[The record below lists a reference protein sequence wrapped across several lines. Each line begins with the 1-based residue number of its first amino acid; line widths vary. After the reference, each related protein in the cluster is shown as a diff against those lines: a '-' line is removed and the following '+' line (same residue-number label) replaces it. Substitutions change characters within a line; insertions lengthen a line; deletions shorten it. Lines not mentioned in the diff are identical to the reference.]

1 VFWAKKR
8 RKRAKTQ
15 VGFNTLNKKFVFRR
29 AQEERKRNKKHLIN
43 SFVSVVLFLVSSR
56 EKRERERWRVK
67 SERER
72 ERKRERCFVPP
83 SSSLSSSLSSSS
95 SSFKVNVFSL
105 GKNHEART
113 NPTRIHERILREEKK
128 ISSSSSWKKRRRR
141 RKKRNTNAKNNNAIV
156 DDDVN
161 RGIARRGD
169 WSERRAIVRAN
180 KENGRFG
187 NDLVKKNV
195 EEDKED
201 NEEGKSRDFLHESLG
216 ITYRLVEKGKQQDLE
231 CDLDALNDIFVSVN
245 FSRRPNDKLYLA
257 LEKSYLCCF
266 AEVDV
271 EYETRA
277 LDVNN
282 NSVESTSVETRRE
295 VIGFARMTSDA
306 AFVGTVWDLVV
317 APPYQGKGIGTAI
330 VERMI
335 AKAKETAPGMVVNL
349 CAVAEAENMYKR
361 IGFRKNEEEVIA
373 MQFNPALQAMN
384 RFQSVNFSIQ

>member
-1 VFWAKKR
+1 M
-8 RKRAKTQ
+8 
-15 VGFNTLNKKFVFRR
+15 
-29 AQEERKRNKKHLIN
+29 
-43 SFVSVVLFLVSSR
+43 
-56 EKRERERWRVK
+56 
-67 SERER
+67 
-72 ERKRERCFVPP
+72 
-83 SSSLSSSLSSSS
+83 SSSLSSSS
-95 SSFKVNVFSL
+95 SS
-105 GKNHEART
+105 GKNHEAT
-113 NPTRIHERILREEKK
+113 NPKQIHERTREEKK
-128 ISSSSSWKKRRRR
+128 ISSSSWKKRRR
-141 RKKRNTNAKNNNAIV
+141 RKKRNTNAKNNVIV

-161 RGIARRGD
+161 VELQDGVIGARDARLYAQTKRL
-169 WSERRAIVRAN
+169 E
-180 KENGRFG
+180 
-187 NDLVKKNV
+187 DLETTVKKNV

-201 NEEGKSRDFLHESLG
+201 NKEGKSRDFLHESLG

>member
-1 VFWAKKR
+1 M
-8 RKRAKTQ
+8 
-15 VGFNTLNKKFVFRR
+15 N
-29 AQEERKRNKKHLIN
+29 
-43 SFVSVVLFLVSSR
+43 LFL
-56 EKRERERWRVK
+56 
-67 SERER
+67 
-72 ERKRERCFVPP
+72 
-83 SSSLSSSLSSSS
+83 
-95 SSFKVNVFSL
+95 L
-105 GKNHEART
+105 GKNHEAT
-113 NPTRIHERILREEKK
+113 NPKQNHFDRKREEKK
-128 ISSSSSWKKRRRR
+128 ISSSSSWKKRRR

-161 RGIARRGD
+161 VELQDGVIGARDARLYAQTKRM
-169 WSERRAIVRAN
+169 E
-180 KENGRFG
+180 
-187 NDLVKKNV
+187 DLVTTVKKNV

-361 IGFRKNEEEVIA
+361 IGFRRNEEEVIA

>member
-1 VFWAKKR
+1 MES
-8 RKRAKTQ
+8 Q
-15 VGFNTLNKKFVFRR
+15 
-29 AQEERKRNKKHLIN
+29 
-43 SFVSVVLFLVSSR
+43 
-56 EKRERERWRVK
+56 
-67 SERER
+67 ERER
-72 ERKRERCFVPP
+72 EREEREMFCSA

-95 SSFKVNVFSL
+95 SSVNLFLL

-113 NPTRIHERILREEKK
+113 NPKQIHERTREEKK
-128 ISSSSSWKKRRRR
+128 ISSSSWKKRRRR
-141 RKKRNTNAKNNNAIV
+141 KMRNTNAKNNVIV

-161 RGIARRGD
+161 VELQDGVIGARDARLYAQTKRL
-169 WSERRAIVRAN
+169 E
-180 KENGRFG
+180 
-187 NDLVKKNV
+187 DLETTVKNV

-201 NEEGKSRDFLHESLG
+201 NKEGNSSRDFLHESLG
-216 ITYRLVEKGKQQDLE
+216 ITYRLVEKDKQQDLE

>member
-1 VFWAKKR
+1 MFCS
-8 RKRAKTQ
+8 T
-15 VGFNTLNKKFVFRR
+15 
-29 AQEERKRNKKHLIN
+29 
-43 SFVSVVLFLVSSR
+43 
-56 EKRERERWRVK
+56 
-67 SERER
+67 
-72 ERKRERCFVPP
+72 
-83 SSSLSSSLSSSS
+83 SSLSSSLSSSS
-95 SSFKVNVFSL
+95 SSLVNLFLL
-105 GKNHEART
+105 GKNHEAT
-113 NPTRIHERILREEKK
+113 NPKQIHERTREEKK
-128 ISSSSSWKKRRRR
+128 ISSSSWKKRRRR
-141 RKKRNTNAKNNNAIV
+141 KKRNTNIAKNNAIV

-161 RGIARRGD
+161 VELQDGVIGARDARLYAQTKRL
-169 WSERRAIVRAN
+169 E
-180 KENGRFG
+180 
-187 NDLVKKNV
+187 DLETTVKKNV

-201 NEEGKSRDFLHESLG
+201 NKEGKSRDFLHESLG

>member
-1 VFWAKKR
+1 M
-8 RKRAKTQ
+8 
-15 VGFNTLNKKFVFRR
+15 
-29 AQEERKRNKKHLIN
+29 
-43 SFVSVVLFLVSSR
+43 
-56 EKRERERWRVK
+56 
-67 SERER
+67 
-72 ERKRERCFVPP
+72 
-83 SSSLSSSLSSSS
+83 SSSLSSSS
-95 SSFKVNVFSL
+95 SS
-105 GKNHEART
+105 GKNHEAT
-113 NPTRIHERILREEKK
+113 NPKQIHERTREEKK
-128 ISSSSSWKKRRRR
+128 ISSSSWKKRRR
-141 RKKRNTNAKNNNAIV
+141 RKKRNTNAKNNAIV

-161 RGIARRGD
+161 VELQDGGIGARHARLYAQTKRL
-169 WSERRAIVRAN
+169 E
-180 KENGRFG
+180 
-187 NDLVKKNV
+187 DLETTVKKNV

-201 NEEGKSRDFLHESLG
+201 NKEGKSRDFLHESLG

-282 NSVESTSVETRRE
+282 NSVESTNVETRRE

>member
-1 VFWAKKR
+1 MES
-8 RKRAKTQ
+8 Q
-15 VGFNTLNKKFVFRR
+15 
-29 AQEERKRNKKHLIN
+29 
-43 SFVSVVLFLVSSR
+43 
-56 EKRERERWRVK
+56 
-67 SERER
+67 ERER
-72 ERKRERCFVPP
+72 ERERREREMFCSTV

-95 SSFKVNVFSL
+95 SSFKVNVFLL

-141 RKKRNTNAKNNNAIV
+141 RKKRNANAKNNNAIV

-161 RGIARRGD
+161 VELQDGVIGARDARLYAQTKRL
-169 WSERRAIVRAN
+169 EVL
-180 KENGRFG
+180 ETT
-187 NDLVKKNV
+187 VKKNV

-201 NEEGKSRDFLHESLG
+201 NKEGKSRDFLHESLG

>member
-1 VFWAKKR
+1 M
-8 RKRAKTQ
+8 
-15 VGFNTLNKKFVFRR
+15 
-29 AQEERKRNKKHLIN
+29 
-43 SFVSVVLFLVSSR
+43 
-56 EKRERERWRVK
+56 
-67 SERER
+67 
-72 ERKRERCFVPP
+72 
-83 SSSLSSSLSSSS
+83 SSSLSSSS
-95 SSFKVNVFSL
+95 SSLVNLFLL
-105 GKNHEART
+105 GKNHEAT
-113 NPTRIHERILREEKK
+113 NPKQIHERTREEKK
-128 ISSSSSWKKRRRR
+128 ISSSSWKKRRR
-141 RKKRNTNAKNNNAIV
+141 RKKRNTNAKNYAIV

-161 RGIARRGD
+161 VELQDGVIGARDARLYAQTKRL
-169 WSERRAIVRAN
+169 E
-180 KENGRFG
+180 
-187 NDLVKKNV
+187 DLETTVKKNV

-201 NEEGKSRDFLHESLG
+201 NKEGKSRDFLHESLG

-282 NSVESTSVETRRE
+282 NSVESTSVETRRTRRE

>member
-1 VFWAKKR
+1 M
-8 RKRAKTQ
+8 
-15 VGFNTLNKKFVFRR
+15 
-29 AQEERKRNKKHLIN
+29 
-43 SFVSVVLFLVSSR
+43 VVLLFLLSRRR
-56 EKRERERWRVK
+56 EKSEREGESK
-67 SERER
+67 ERER
-72 ERKRERCFVPP
+72 EREKREMFC
-83 SSSLSSSLSSSS
+83 SASSLSSSS
-95 SSFKVNVFSL
+95 VNLFLL
-105 GKNHEART
+105 GKNHEAT
-113 NPTRIHERILREEKK
+113 NPKQMHERTREAKK
-128 ISSSSSWKKRRRR
+128 ISSSSWKKRRRR
-141 RKKRNTNAKNNNAIV
+141 KKRNTNIAKNNAIV

-161 RGIARRGD
+161 VELQDGVIGARDARLYAQTKRL
-169 WSERRAIVRAN
+169 E
-180 KENGRFG
+180 
-187 NDLVKKNV
+187 DLETTVTKNV

-201 NEEGKSRDFLHESLG
+201 NKEGKSRDFLHESLG

>member
-1 VFWAKKR
+1 M
-8 RKRAKTQ
+8 
-15 VGFNTLNKKFVFRR
+15 
-29 AQEERKRNKKHLIN
+29 
-43 SFVSVVLFLVSSR
+43 LFLVSSR

-67 SERER
+67 RERER
-72 ERKRERCFVPP
+72 ERREREMFCSTV

-95 SSFKVNVFSL
+95 SSFKVNVFLL

-141 RKKRNTNAKNNNAIV
+141 RKKRNANAKNNNAIV

-161 RGIARRGD
+161 VELQDGVIGARDARLYAQTKRL
-169 WSERRAIVRAN
+169 EVL
-180 KENGRFG
+180 ETT
-187 NDLVKKNV
+187 VKKNV

-201 NEEGKSRDFLHESLG
+201 NKEGKSRDFLHESLG

>member
-1 VFWAKKR
+1 MES
-8 RKRAKTQ
+8 Q
-15 VGFNTLNKKFVFRR
+15 
-29 AQEERKRNKKHLIN
+29 
-43 SFVSVVLFLVSSR
+43 
-56 EKRERERWRVK
+56 
-67 SERER
+67 ERER
-72 ERKRERCFVPP
+72 EREREREMFC
-83 SSSLSSSLSSSS
+83 STTSSLSSSLSSSS
-95 SSFKVNVFSL
+95 SSFKVNLFSL
-105 GKNHEART
+105 GKNHEERT
-113 NPTRIHERILREEKK
+113 NPTHIHERILREEKK

-141 RKKRNTNAKNNNAIV
+141 RKKRNANAKNNNAIV

-161 RGIARRGD
+161 TVELQDGVIGARDARLYAQTKRMED
-169 WSERRAIVRAN
+169 LETT
-180 KENGRFG
+180 
-187 NDLVKKNV
+187 LVKKNV

>member
-1 VFWAKKR
+1 MFCS
-8 RKRAKTQ
+8 T
-15 VGFNTLNKKFVFRR
+15 
-29 AQEERKRNKKHLIN
+29 
-43 SFVSVVLFLVSSR
+43 
-56 EKRERERWRVK
+56 
-67 SERER
+67 
-72 ERKRERCFVPP
+72 
-83 SSSLSSSLSSSS
+83 SSLSSSLSSSS
-95 SSFKVNVFSL
+95 SSVILFSL

-113 NPTRIHERILREEKK
+113 NPTHIHERILREEKK

-141 RKKRNTNAKNNNAIV
+141 KKRNANAKNNNAIV

-161 RGIARRGD
+161 VELQDGVIGARDARLYAQTK
-169 WSERRAIVRAN
+169 R
-180 KENGRFG
+180 KE
-187 NDLVKKNV
+187 DLETTLVKKNV

-349 CAVAEAENMYKR
+349 CAVAEAESMYKR

>member
-1 VFWAKKR
+1 MFCS
-8 RKRAKTQ
+8 T
-15 VGFNTLNKKFVFRR
+15 
-29 AQEERKRNKKHLIN
+29 
-43 SFVSVVLFLVSSR
+43 
-56 EKRERERWRVK
+56 
-67 SERER
+67 
-72 ERKRERCFVPP
+72 
-83 SSSLSSSLSSSS
+83 SSLSSSS
-95 SSFKVNVFSL
+95 SS
-105 GKNHEART
+105 GQNHFDRK
-113 NPTRIHERILREEKK
+113 REEKK
-128 ISSSSSWKKRRRR
+128 ISSSSSWKKRRR
-141 RKKRNTNAKNNNAIV
+141 KRNTNANNVIV
-156 DDDVN
+156 DDGVN
-161 RGIARRGD
+161 VELQDGVIGARDARLYAQTKRL
-169 WSERRAIVRAN
+169 E
-180 KENGRFG
+180 
-187 NDLVKKNV
+187 DLETTVKNV

-201 NEEGKSRDFLHESLG
+201 NKEGNSSRDFLHESLG
-216 ITYRLVEKGKQQDLE
+216 ITYRLVEKDKQQDLE

-306 AFVGTVWDLVV
+306 AFVATVWDLVV

>member
-1 VFWAKKR
+1 M
-8 RKRAKTQ
+8 
-15 VGFNTLNKKFVFRR
+15 L
-29 AQEERKRNKKHLIN
+29 L
-43 SFVSVVLFLVSSR
+43 LFLLSRRREKSEREGESKERER
-56 EKRERERWRVK
+56 EKREMFC
-67 SERER
+67 SA
-72 ERKRERCFVPP
+72 
-83 SSSLSSSLSSSS
+83 SSFSSSS
-95 SSFKVNVFSL
+95 VNLFLL
-105 GKNHEART
+105 GKNHEAT
-113 NPTRIHERILREEKK
+113 NPKQMHERTREEKK
-128 ISSSSSWKKRRRR
+128 ISSSSWKKRRR
-141 RKKRNTNAKNNNAIV
+141 RKKRNTNAKNNAIV

-161 RGIARRGD
+161 VELQDGMIGARDARLYAQTKRL
-169 WSERRAIVRAN
+169 E
-180 KENGRFG
+180 
-187 NDLVKKNV
+187 DLETTVTKNV

-201 NEEGKSRDFLHESLG
+201 NKEGKSRDFLHESLG

-231 CDLDALNDIFVSVN
+231 CDLDALNDVFVSVN

-282 NSVESTSVETRRE
+282 NSVESTNVETRRE

>member
-1 VFWAKKR
+1 M
-8 RKRAKTQ
+8 
-15 VGFNTLNKKFVFRR
+15 
-29 AQEERKRNKKHLIN
+29 
-43 SFVSVVLFLVSSR
+43 LFLVSSR

-67 SERER
+67 SEREMF
-72 ERKRERCFVPP
+72 C
-83 SSSLSSSLSSSS
+83 STTSSLSSSLSSSS
-95 SSFKVNVFSL
+95 SSFKVILFSL
-105 GKNHEART
+105 GKNHEARRT

-128 ISSSSSWKKRRRR
+128 ISSSSWKKRRR
-141 RKKRNTNAKNNNAIV
+141 RKKRNANAKNNNAIV

-161 RGIARRGD
+161 VELQDGVIGARDARLYAQTKRMED
-169 WSERRAIVRAN
+169 LETT
-180 KENGRFG
+180 
-187 NDLVKKNV
+187 LVKKNV

-201 NEEGKSRDFLHESLG
+201 DEEGKSRDFLHESLG

>member
-1 VFWAKKR
+1 
-8 RKRAKTQ
+8 
-15 VGFNTLNKKFVFRR
+15 
-29 AQEERKRNKKHLIN
+29 
-43 SFVSVVLFLVSSR
+43 
-56 EKRERERWRVK
+56 
-67 SERER
+67 
-72 ERKRERCFVPP
+72 
-83 SSSLSSSLSSSS
+83 
-95 SSFKVNVFSL
+95 
-105 GKNHEART
+105 
-113 NPTRIHERILREEKK
+113 
-128 ISSSSSWKKRRRR
+128 
-141 RKKRNTNAKNNNAIV
+141 
-156 DDDVN
+156 
-161 RGIARRGD
+161 
-169 WSERRAIVRAN
+169 
-180 KENGRFG
+180 
-187 NDLVKKNV
+187 
-195 EEDKED
+195 
-201 NEEGKSRDFLHESLG
+201 
-216 ITYRLVEKGKQQDLE
+216 
-231 CDLDALNDIFVSVN
+231 
-245 FSRRPNDKLYLA
+245 

-266 AEVDV
+266 AGVDV

-306 AFVGTVWDLVV
+306 AFVSTVWDLVV

>member
-1 VFWAKKR
+1 M
-8 RKRAKTQ
+8 
-15 VGFNTLNKKFVFRR
+15 
-29 AQEERKRNKKHLIN
+29 
-43 SFVSVVLFLVSSR
+43 LFLVSSR

-72 ERKRERCFVPP
+72 EEREMFCSA

-95 SSFKVNVFSL
+95 SSVILFSL
-105 GKNHEART
+105 GKNHDGRT
-113 NPTRIHERILREEKK
+113 NPTHIHERTREEKK
-128 ISSSSSWKKRRRR
+128 ISSSSWKKRRR

-161 RGIARRGD
+161 VELQDGVIGARDARLYAQTKRL
-169 WSERRAIVRAN
+169 E
-180 KENGRFG
+180 
-187 NDLVKKNV
+187 DLETTVKKNV
-195 EEDKED
+195 EEDKEG
-201 NEEGKSRDFLHESLG
+201 NSRDFLHESLG

>member
-1 VFWAKKR
+1 MFCS
-8 RKRAKTQ
+8 T
-15 VGFNTLNKKFVFRR
+15 
-29 AQEERKRNKKHLIN
+29 
-43 SFVSVVLFLVSSR
+43 
-56 EKRERERWRVK
+56 
-67 SERER
+67 
-72 ERKRERCFVPP
+72 
-83 SSSLSSSLSSSS
+83 SSLSSSLSSSS
-95 SSFKVNVFSL
+95 SSLVNLFLL
-105 GKNHEART
+105 GKNHEAT
-113 NPTRIHERILREEKK
+113 NPKQIHERTREEKK
-128 ISSSSSWKKRRRR
+128 ISSSSWKKRRR
-141 RKKRNTNAKNNNAIV
+141 RKKRNTNAKNNAIV

-161 RGIARRGD
+161 VELQDGVIGARDARLYAQTKRL
-169 WSERRAIVRAN
+169 E
-180 KENGRFG
+180 
-187 NDLVKKNV
+187 DLETTVKKNV

-201 NEEGKSRDFLHESLG
+201 NKEGKSRDFLHESLG

>member
-1 VFWAKKR
+1 MFCS
-8 RKRAKTQ
+8 T
-15 VGFNTLNKKFVFRR
+15 
-29 AQEERKRNKKHLIN
+29 
-43 SFVSVVLFLVSSR
+43 
-56 EKRERERWRVK
+56 
-67 SERER
+67 
-72 ERKRERCFVPP
+72 
-83 SSSLSSSLSSSS
+83 SSLSSSS
-95 SSFKVNVFSL
+95 SSGVNLFLL
-105 GKNHEART
+105 GKNHEAT
-113 NPTRIHERILREEKK
+113 NPKQNHFDRKREEKK
-128 ISSSSSWKKRRRR
+128 ISSSSSWKKRRR
-141 RKKRNTNAKNNNAIV
+141 KRNTNANNVIV
-156 DDDVN
+156 DDGVN
-161 RGIARRGD
+161 VELQDGMIGARDARLYAQTKRL
-169 WSERRAIVRAN
+169 E
-180 KENGRFG
+180 
-187 NDLVKKNV
+187 DLETTVKNV

-201 NEEGKSRDFLHESLG
+201 NKEGNSSRDFLHESLG
-216 ITYRLVEKGKQQDLE
+216 ITYRLVEKDKQQDLE

-306 AFVGTVWDLVV
+306 AFVATVWDLVV